1 MLFTE
6 PCFLFKIPVG
16 VLVSMQIGRSSKSF
30 YLDDNQFSFT
40 ENLRSREVYIIGGFS
55 VGFDK
60 EERELEQQITA
71 VKQKFGLEKGHPVK
85 WNLRDLKKH
94 YDEKGEDELFRNLMD
109 RSDEIRSDLLG
120 ILSKED
126 LGISAFVSAIV
137 RLKRRDKPGISYQR
151 CLTNLLQR
159 LAMNVDSTDQY
170 HSVFLDFFKEDSS
183 EIAACYSNGFHFGR
197 DPEGNS
203 YMAGSLA
210 EKGFSQCL
218 YFGKTIYNPFL
229 QLADLV
235 TGCSKDFIE
244 CCLRKKEFGRVCKF
258 FPIVMNRL
266 WKDPG
271 TKKPFKYG
279 LVIAPQKYYEPLEE
293 GYAQV
298 LRDIEDVPF

>member
-1 MLFTE
+1 M
-6 PCFLFKIPVG
+6 
-16 VLVSMQIGRSSKSF
+16 
-30 YLDDNQFSFT
+30 

-60 EERELEQQITA
+60 ERELEQQITA
-71 VKQKFGLEKGHPVK
+71 VKQKFGLEKRHPVK

-94 YDEKGEDELFRNLMD
+94 YHEKGEDKLFRNLMD
-109 RSDEIRSDLLG
+109 RSDEVRSDLLG

-137 RLKRRDKPGISYQR
+137 RLKRKDKPGISYQR

-159 LAMNVDSTDQY
+159 SAMNVDSSDQC

-183 EIAACYSNGFHFGR
+183 EIAACYSDGFHFGR

-203 YMAGSLA
+203 YKSGSLA
-210 EKGFSQCL
+210 ERGFSQCL
-218 YFGKTIYNPFL
+218 YFGKTIYNQFL

-244 CCLRKKEFGRVCKF
+244 CCLREKEFSRVCKF
-258 FPIVMNRL
+258 FPIIMNRL
-266 WKDPG
+266 WKEPR

-279 LVIAPQKYYEPLEE
+279 LVMAPQEYYEALEE
-293 GYAQV
+293 GYNQV
-298 LRDIEDVPF
+298 LRESEEFSF